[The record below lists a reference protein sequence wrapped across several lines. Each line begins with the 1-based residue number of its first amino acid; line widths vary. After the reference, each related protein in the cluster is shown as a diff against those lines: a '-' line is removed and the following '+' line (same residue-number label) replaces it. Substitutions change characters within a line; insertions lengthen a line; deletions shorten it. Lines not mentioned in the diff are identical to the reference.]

1 MKKFGLFLLLSFVT
15 LVISACSSG
24 EAATKVK
31 VGISGSDTTI
41 WDYVAEKAKEEGID
55 VEIVRFSDYVQ
66 PNMALAEGEID
77 ANAFQTVSY
86 FDAFIKE
93 HELDLTPIATTVIAP
108 MGLYSEK
115 HDRVESIPEGGTIAL
130 PNEATNMGRGLLL
143 LQDAGLIKLEEDFD
157 GNGSLDKIVENP
169 KNLKFELLVAGQTPR
184 VLPDVDASI
193 INNGIAVDAGYSP
206 LEDSIYHEDETAT
219 PYINIIA
226 VQEKDKDNK
235 TLKKLAEIYQTE
247 DVADF
252 IIEERDGNSIPTFV
266 PLSEIGH

>member
-1 MKKFGLFLLLSFVT
+1 
-15 LVISACSSG
+15 
-24 EAATKVK
+24 
-31 VGISGSDTTI
+31 
-41 WDYVAEKAKEEGID
+41 
-55 VEIVRFSDYVQ
+55 
-66 PNMALAEGEID
+66 
-77 ANAFQTVSY
+77 
-86 FDAFIKE
+86 
-93 HELDLTPIATTVIAP
+93 
-108 MGLYSEK
+108 
-115 HDRVESIPEGGTIAL
+115 
-130 PNEATNMGRGLLL
+130 
-143 LQDAGLIKLEEDFD
+143 
-157 GNGSLDKIVENP
+157 NP
-169 KNLKFELLVAGQTPR
+169 KNLNFELLVAGQTPR

>member
-1 MKKFGLFLLLSFVT
+1 MKKVSLFLLLVSIS

-24 EAATKVK
+24 DAATKVK

-41 WDYVAEKAKEEGID
+41 WDYVSEKAEEEGIE

-66 PNMALAEGEID
+66 PNLALSEGEID
-77 ANAFQTVSY
+77 ANAFQTISY
-86 FDAFIKE
+86 FDAFIEE
-93 HELDLTPIATTVIAP
+93 HDLDLTPIATTVIAP

-115 HDRVESIPEGGTIAL
+115 HETVEDIPEGGTIAL
-130 PNEATNMGRGLLL
+130 AKEATNMGRGLLL
-143 LQDAGLIKLEEDFD
+143 LEEAGLIKLEEGFD
-157 GNGSLDKIVENP
+157 GNGSVDKIVENP
-169 KNLKFELLVAGQTPR
+169 KNLKFEQIVAGQTPR
-184 VLPDVDASI
+184 VLPDVDASL
-193 INNGIAVDAGYSP
+193 INNGIAVDAGFSP
-206 LEDSIYHEDETAT
+206 IDDSIYHEDETAT

-226 VQEKDKDNK
+226 TQSKDKDDE
-235 TLKKLAEIYQTE
+235 TLNKLAEIYQSD